1 MRGSLVILMM
11 LALSGCGATP
21 EQLLTGFGGAGIA
34 SIAII
39 HRSPFDAAYSLITG
53 RDCSIVW
60 LDENKP
66 YCRPEEPAPPPQR
79 YCTRSLGAVDCW
91 AGTKETTVQ
100 QQPVA
105 DGPQTLT
112 AEQEANRTR
121 TWP

>member
-1 MRGSLVILMM
+1 MRGPVLILL

-39 HRSPFDAAYSLITG
+39 HRTPFDAVYSLITG

-60 LDENKP
+60 LDEDKP
-66 YCRPEEPAPPPQR
+66 YCRPEEPPPPPQR
-79 YCTRSLGAVDCW
+79 YCTRSLGVVDCW
-91 AGTKETTVQ
+91 AQAEQPILQ
-100 QQPVA
+100 QRSVG
-105 DGPQTLT
+105 DGPHTLT
-112 AEQEANRTR
+112 PEQEANRTR